1 MVVLQDRRPQAS
13 AKEAL
18 SVAELLTP
26 LVSTSSSASGALS
39 STDLASALTATPS
52 SHQRGSGK
60 KAMVAATVAQVA
72 QLCSPSVHL
81 PSPPAPTSTHGSGSR
96 ASRDRTLQK
105 QGKMYEQVLALPQM
119 QASFAASDDSPLSV
133 DAAPS
138 PSSVFD
144 LPVNPFDLV
153 NAHLTAS
160 VALQAKE
167 SAPTRHQAS
176 SRPPPAHSL
185 SSYAPSAHQPRSSA
199 KSHKSSQRTNKQ
211 HKPRK

>member
-1 MVVLQDRRPQAS
+1 MIVLQDRRPQAS

-60 KAMVAATVAQVA
+60 KAMVAATVAQ
-72 QLCSPSVHL
+72 LSSPSVLL

-119 QASFAASDDSPLSV
+119 QASFAASDDAPLSV

-138 PSSVFD
+138 PSSLFA
-144 LPVNPFDLV
+144 LPSNPFDLV

-167 SAPTRHQAS
+167 SAPTRHLPSA
-176 SRPPPAHSL
+176 RAPIAHTPP
-185 SSYAPSAHQPRSSA
+185 SYAPSAHQPRSSA
-199 KSHKSSQRTNKQ
+199 KSHKSSSQRPNKQ